1 MITTPIAKQ
10 ARTRPTYHFGDGG
23 AFFGGGGVYLLRFD
37 FETGTGLTIAGPR
50 MREDEPDR

>member
-10 ARTRPTYHFGDGG
+10 ARTSPTYHFGDGG

-37 FETGTGLTIAGPR
+37 LETGTALTIVGPG
-50 MREDEPDR
+50 MTEDEHDR